1 MSFYNCVSADVYEAA
16 VAACP
21 ADRATLNHRRR
32 KVAEHRLQQS
42 HGLCWGAA
50 ESLNCVSDN
59 TGIPECMGVALVLLY
74 LQFLLL
80 KWRKHKGTHPT
91 ASRYAS
97 HCAAVYG
104 RISSRVHRVYRRK
117 KRALLRK
124 AFRLRLWG
132 LVYYWLAYGKL
143 MRTIMTC
150 KRKLVRTIDRGKL
163 QYMKVTFSI
172 YRCLPSLRVSAAV
185 IFLGLFMSGDI
196 ELNPGPKQLGKHKQC
211 STHDFIEFQ
220 GTAIVLSRVHN
231 KREKR
236 VSNVPMPC
244 VECTQRVTCLEC

>member
-1 MSFYNCVSADVYEAA
+1 MAFSLPISADVYEAA

-50 ESLNCVSDN
+50 ESLNCVPDN

-80 KWRKHKGTHPT
+80 KWRKRKGTHPT

-97 HCAAVYG
+97 HCAAVYS
-104 RISSRVHRVYRRK
+104 RIYSRVHRVYRRK
-117 KRALLRK
+117 KRTLSRK
-124 AFRLRLWG
+124 VFRIRLWC

-143 MRTIMTC
+143 MRTKIKY
-150 KRKLVRTIDRGKL
+150 KRKLVKVIDRGKL
-163 QYMKVTFSI
+163 RYMKVIFSI
-172 YRCLPSLRVSAAV
+172 YRRLPSLGVSAAV

-196 ELNPGPKQLGKHKQC
+196 ELNPGPKEG
-211 STHDFIEFQ
+211 EFW
-220 GTAIVLSRVHN
+220 
-231 KREKR
+231 
-236 VSNVPMPC
+236 
-244 VECTQRVTCLEC
+244 

>member
-1 MSFYNCVSADVYEAA
+1 MAFYNCVSADIYEAA
-16 VAACP
+16 VAAYP

-42 HGLCWGAA
+42 HGLCWGTA
-50 ESLNCVSDN
+50 ESLSCVPDN
-59 TGIPECMGVALVLLY
+59 TGIPECMGVALLLLY

-104 RISSRVHRVYRRK
+104 RISARVHRVYRRK

-124 AFRLRLWG
+124 AFHLRLWC

-150 KRKLVRTIDRGKL
+150 KRKLVRTIDRG
-163 QYMKVTFSI
+163 YMKVTFSI
-172 YRCLPSLRVSAAV
+172 YRRLPSLGVSAAV

-196 ELNPGPKQLGKHKQC
+196 ELNPGPKQSGKQR
-211 STHDFIEFQ
+211 STHDLIGFQ
-220 GTAIVLSRVHN
+220 RT
-231 KREKR
+231 
-236 VSNVPMPC
+236 
-244 VECTQRVTCLEC
+244 